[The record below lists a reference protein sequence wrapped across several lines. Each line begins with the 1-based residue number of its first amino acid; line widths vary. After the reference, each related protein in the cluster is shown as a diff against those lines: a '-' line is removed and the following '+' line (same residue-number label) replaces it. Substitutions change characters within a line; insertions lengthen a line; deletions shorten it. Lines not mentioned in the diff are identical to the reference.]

1 MAKRRTWLWIL
12 VAVVGLG
19 LVAVIALAGF
29 GMYFVSRHV
38 HAGPSSSTDAF
49 QQFDDARAR
58 FKDARAVFELDDRE
72 RPRQVRQFSEFPTA
86 ATKADVVWILAWDPD
101 RERLVKLSLPF
112 WMLRLGR
119 QKIDIASGGFDFER
133 LELDVDELARIGP
146 VLLFDFR
153 TGNGKRVLIW
163 TQ

>member
-19 LVAVIALAGF
+19 LVSVIGMAGF
-29 GMYFVSRHV
+29 GLYFVSRHV
-38 HAGPSSSTDAF
+38 QAGPSTSTDAF
-49 QQFDDARAR
+49 QEFDRARAR
-58 FKDARAVFELDDRE
+58 FAEGRAIFELDDRE
-72 RPRQVRQFSEFPTA
+72 RPKQVRQFGELPTA
-86 ATKADVVWILAWDPD
+86 SAKADVVWILAWDPD
-101 RERLVKLSLPF
+101 RERLMKMSLPF

-133 LELDVDELARIGP
+133 LELDVNELERVGP
-146 VLLFDFR
+146 VLLFDLH
-153 TGNGKRVLIW
+153 TGSGKRVLIW